1 MEQDFLDEMIEE
13 LTKRDPDFPSLM
25 EEARQQR
32 MQHKDFREANRLSW
46 NEAVQARNQHKGD
59 EAAFFREGGSTLD
72 PEERAL
78 LGDITGLAVVH
89 LQCNCGEDTISMAQL
104 GAIVTGVDISDT
116 AINTARSL
124 SLSCGIP
131 VTFYRADVYD
141 WLEETA
147 QTTQRFDV
155 VFCSYGSV
163 IWLPDLTSWARGIA
177 AILKPG
183 GRFVLLEMHPL
194 LLMFEKDWTLKF
206 PYSSKGTVLQFEE
219 GMGDLVKHP
228 DGDLQDVQE
237 YVNPH
242 PSYEFS
248 WGIGE
253 VVTALLAAG
262 LTLTA
267 LQEYQYA
274 YTNDAY
280 ERMRKISEGKW
291 LPPEELPSLPLRYGV
306 SAQKRAG
313 SV

>member
-13 LTKRDPDFPSLM
+13 STKRDPDFPSLM
-25 EEARQQR
+25 EEARQRR
-32 MQHKDFREANRLSW
+32 MLHKDFREANRLSW
-46 NEAVQARNQHKGD
+46 NEAVQARNQHKED
-59 EAAFFREGGSTLD
+59 EGAFFRQGGSTLD
-72 PEERAL
+72 PEECAL

-104 GAIVTGVDISDT
+104 GAIATGVDISDT
-116 AINTARSL
+116 AIDTARNL
-124 SLSCGIP
+124 SLSSGVP
-131 VTFYRADVYD
+131 ATFYQADVYD

-163 IWLPDLTSWARGIA
+163 IWLPDLTTWAWGIA

-194 LLMFEKDWTLKF
+194 LLMFEHDWTLKF
-206 PYSSKGTVLQFEE
+206 PYSSEGTVLQFEE
-219 GMGDLVKHP
+219 GMGDLVKQP
-228 DGDLQDVQE
+228 GGNLQDVEE
-237 YVNPH
+237 YTNPH
-242 PSYEFS
+242 PMYDFA

-253 VVTALLAAG
+253 VVTALLKAG
-262 LTLTA
+262 LTLSA

-274 YTNDAY
+274 YTNAAY
-280 ERMRKISEGKW
+280 ERMRKTPDGRW

-306 SAQKRAG
+306 SAQKPAD
-313 SV
+313 SL